1 MDLYYD
7 SSMGNV
13 DKEIQDI
20 LSRAS
25 ELNVD
30 EVSGKATVEDLTKDC
45 LDGKEK
51 AE

>member
-1 MDLYYD
+1 MYYD

-30 EVSGKATVEDLTKDC
+30 NVSDNTTVEDLTKDC
-45 LDGKEK
+45 LEGKEK